1 MSGIGSSEFIL
12 LLVIGLIVLGPKRL
26 PEVAN
31 KIGGWVGQARRMTR
45 VMKRQL
51 EDELNFDEHRN
62 ILPPSKPFETPPPA
76 ADRPKE
82 LSAEGDPELATTEAT
97 ADETDAAPPVEAEN
111 HIPNDDDT
119 YSPIHGDEAETESA
133 LEEGTREEQKA

>member
-45 VMKRQL
+45 VIAGR
-51 EDELNFDEHRN
+51 RRGG
-62 ILPPSKPFETPPPA
+62 
-76 ADRPKE
+76 DRRTRPY
-82 LSAEGDPELATTEAT
+82 PE
-97 ADETDAAPPVEAEN
+97 
-111 HIPNDDDT
+111 
-119 YSPIHGDEAETESA
+119 
-133 LEEGTREEQKA
+133 R